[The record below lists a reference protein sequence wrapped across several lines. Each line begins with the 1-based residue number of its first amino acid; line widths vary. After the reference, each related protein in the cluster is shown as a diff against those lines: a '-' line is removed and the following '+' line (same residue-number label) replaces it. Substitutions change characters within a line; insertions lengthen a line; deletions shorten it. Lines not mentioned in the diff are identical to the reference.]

1 MNTETTGHR
10 IHTGVRIFDKVLHC
24 GVPSGELIVLAG
36 SPVSGK
42 TATPKK
48 SIKKK
53 AKLAPRQK

>member
-1 MNTETTGHR
+1 MNSEANDQR
-10 IHTGVRIFDKVLHC
+10 IPNGGRNFDEVLHC

-53 AKLAPRQK
+53 AKLATRQK